1 MKKAIL
7 MSLLTLFVTITSFGQ
22 ITTSSLSGVVKNEK
36 GETLVGATV
45 HAVHQP
51 TGSEYRATTNKT
63 GVYSIPAVRVGG
75 PYLIHVSYVGYRKAE
90 LTDINTLLGVT
101 SNVDVTLIS
110 ESKELK
116 EVTIV
121 GTRNNLFSK
130 DKTGAAQQFGRREL
144 TTIPITGART
154 IDGITKYNPFGD
166 GRSFGAQD
174 SRLNNFTIDGSQFN
188 NNFGLGSSAAA
199 GGRTGASAIS
209 LDAIDQL
216 QVNVAP
222 FDIRQS
228 GFVGAG
234 INAVTRSGTNEIEG
248 SVYQTQRNNSKTY
261 VGDNA
266 RGTTVTAQKFDEKVF
281 GFRLGAPIIKNK
293 LFIFGNYES
302 IVRTEPGT
310 TWISTGSPLTGS
322 QVSRVKYDDMV
333 RLSKFMRDTLGYETG
348 PFEGYSNTN
357 DSRKFMTRLDW
368 NISPKHKLMARF
380 VNHNSS
386 AEINIS
392 NSQSA
397 GAGNRTTQ
405 FNAMSFQNS
414 GYIIMDNTRSG
425 VLELN
430 SKFSN
435 TLHNNL
441 IILKYHLILF

>member
-188 NNFGLGSSAAA
+188 NKP
-199 GGRTGASAIS
+199 T
-209 LDAIDQL
+209 
-216 QVNVAP
+216 
-222 FDIRQS
+222 
-228 GFVGAG
+228 
-234 INAVTRSGTNEIEG
+234 
-248 SVYQTQRNNSKTY
+248 
-261 VGDNA
+261 
-266 RGTTVTAQKFDEKVF
+266 
-281 GFRLGAPIIKNK
+281 
-293 LFIFGNYES
+293 
-302 IVRTEPGT
+302 
-310 TWISTGSPLTGS
+310 
-322 QVSRVKYDDMV
+322 
-333 RLSKFMRDTLGYETG
+333 
-348 PFEGYSNTN
+348 
-357 DSRKFMTRLDW
+357 
-368 NISPKHKLMARF
+368 
-380 VNHNSS
+380 
-386 AEINIS
+386 
-392 NSQSA
+392 
-397 GAGNRTTQ
+397 
-405 FNAMSFQNS
+405 
-414 GYIIMDNTRSG
+414 
-425 VLELN
+425 
-430 SKFSN
+430 
-435 TLHNNL
+435 
-441 IILKYHLILF
+441 